1 MDSDGGNNH
10 KLTQGVLPSVSPDGL
25 RIAFVRHGRLY
36 VANATGRAVRRLT
49 RGRLDTEPN
58 WSPDG
63 ASIVFTATNA
73 QSRRTAMFVVGVD
86 QSSGRVTSAA
96 KPIAFESFNGDV
108 QHAEW
113 LPDAQ
118 HVVVVARES
127 PGRHVIFTAAAKGGS
142 IRVVH
147 RFASEHDAPGLA
159 ASPDGRDAAFI
170 APASD
175 GFFQVFR
182 LALAGGEP
190 RQVTTDRSN
199 KTQPAWSPDGRQ
211 IAFTVWRYD
220 AQLWTMI
227 R

>member
-1 MDSDGGNNH
+1 MY
-10 KLTQGVLPSVSPDGL
+10 
-25 RIAFVRHGRLY
+25 I
-36 VANATGRAVRRLT
+36 
-49 RGRLDTEPN
+49 
-58 WSPDG
+58 
-63 ASIVFTATNA
+63 
-73 QSRRTAMFVVGVD
+73 VGVD
-86 QSSGRVTSAA
+86 QSTGRVTAPA
-96 KPIAFESFNGDV
+96 KPIAFEAFTGDV

-118 HVVVVARES
+118 HVVVVGRES
-127 PGRHVIFTAAAKGGS
+127 PGRQVIFTAAAKGGS

-182 LALAGGEP
+182 LGLAGGEP
-190 RQVTTDRSN
+190 RQITTDRSN

-211 IAFTVWRYD
+211 IAFTVWSYD
-220 AQLWTMI
+220 AQLWTL
-227 R
+227 RR